1 MASAGLVSYSCGSV
15 FGFETMLVT
24 LTFVPPSW
32 DTRLPQKFSAAT
44 IRMSEA
50 ELEGEELE
58 LAPGRPERKV
68 PAAVPPTII
77 AVRTVAINAIRRLCI
92 S

>member
-1 MASAGLVSYSCGSV
+1 V
-15 FGFETMLVT
+15 FGFETMLTT

-44 IRMSEA
+44 TRMVDV

-58 LAPGRPERKV
+58 LAPGRPERKI
-68 PAAVPPTII
+68 PAAAPPTII
-77 AVRTVAINAIRRLCI
+77 TARIVAIKAIRRLSI